1 MFVSFLQFS
10 IFVSSIIGKS
20 CHLVVMCIIAVA
32 FGELSDPAVTLALL
46 VGSESIRSYLNERL
60 FADFVL

>member
-1 MFVSFLQFS
+1 MECFGSALEFGLGRNSQTVSRN
-10 IFVSSIIGKS
+10 K
-20 CHLVVMCIIAVA
+20 VA